1 MSSIIKRSSWGSLA
15 PTSTKSIR
23 CRRARFDHND
33 ELPQFIDVTVTPA
46 STSPTAKSTSAAG
59 AAAAATPSSGLL
71 VSGQLVAVRS
81 DLQSSLLLHTDDR
94 IIASV

>member
-1 MSSIIKRSSWGSLA
+1 ML
-15 PTSTKSIR
+15 
-23 CRRARFDHND
+23 
-33 ELPQFIDVTVTPA
+33 
-46 STSPTAKSTSAAG
+46 
-59 AAAAATPSSGLL
+59 SGLL